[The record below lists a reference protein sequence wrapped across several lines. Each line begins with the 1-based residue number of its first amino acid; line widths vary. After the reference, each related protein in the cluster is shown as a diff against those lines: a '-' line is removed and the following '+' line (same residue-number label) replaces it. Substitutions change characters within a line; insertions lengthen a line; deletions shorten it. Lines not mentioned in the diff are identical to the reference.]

1 MIHVFYYRKVKETLL
16 DMSGSVLTL
25 TVFDHDYIKKN
36 EFCGMVVINCAEI
49 PRLPSGSSGL
59 DDPNAPQRK
68 TFELALVTDT
78 TTPALKELAERTH
91 QYVLDFNLWYKRGTT
106 FAGNFAA
113 SFTGGFARAFSL
125 KR

>member
-113 SFTGGFARAFSL
+113 SFTGGFTRAFSL